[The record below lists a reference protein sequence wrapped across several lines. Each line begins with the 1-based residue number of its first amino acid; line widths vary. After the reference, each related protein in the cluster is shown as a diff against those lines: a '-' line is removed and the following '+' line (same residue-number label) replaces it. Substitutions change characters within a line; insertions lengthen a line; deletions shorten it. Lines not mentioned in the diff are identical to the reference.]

1 MDTKNFAMEI
11 HGKDSEE
18 LNSMRSDIFDYLLGL
33 GADPDKI
40 LLLSGIDAELAVRDF
55 KQQFK
60 ESLGLA

>member
-1 MDTKNFAMEI
+1 MDSKTFAMEI

-18 LNSMRSDIFDYLLGL
+18 LNSIRSDILDYLIGL
-33 GADPDKI
+33 GADPEKL